1 MAGTR
6 DFSKGLVAGVAAGLA
21 ASFVM
26 NEFQAAWSAV
36 DEDMRKKQ
44 AEGTPATEKA
54 ADRASMALTGE
65 PVPEPARK
73 KASLAVHYLTG
84 AVMGGVYGVL
94 AEFLPGISAGFGSAY
109 GGVLWAA
116 IDETASPALGLS
128 TSPLDNGPK
137 DHIYGLASH
146 IAFGWALEATRLTL
160 TEVL

>member
-26 NEFQAAWSAV
+26 NEFQAVWVAV
-36 DEDMRKKQ
+36 DADLRQKQ
-44 AEGTPATEKA
+44 AEGAPATEKA
-54 ADRASMALTGE
+54 ADRASMALSGS
-65 PVPEPARK
+65 PVPEPALK

-84 AVMGGVYGVL
+84 ATMGGIYGVL

-128 TSPLDNGPK
+128 ASPFDTGPK

-146 IAFGWALEATRLTL
+146 IAFGWALEAVRLAL